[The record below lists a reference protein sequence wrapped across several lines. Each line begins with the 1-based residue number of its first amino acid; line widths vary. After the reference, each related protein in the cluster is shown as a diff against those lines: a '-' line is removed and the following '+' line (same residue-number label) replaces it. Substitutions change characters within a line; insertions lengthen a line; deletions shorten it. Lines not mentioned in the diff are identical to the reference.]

1 MIPPTDSTL
10 ILRIKSLSD
19 VKRYGYF
26 SANKLRARVR
36 LPAYRRGT
44 ATPLRDANNPLT
56 FTIAARYTTYLA
68 FLFSLER
75 RSAMAR
81 YNTAPVSTGAASAL
95 RAVFDSEVMTHT
107 GGKAYT
113 SDSKTELFRLG
124 VSYFVGEKTYHETSD
139 SRGGR
144 FTALVSG
151 LAVTDP
157 DWTFKFLQW
166 LRAEGNIRTASVLG
180 AVTFVHARTSARKTG
195 KTVVEA
201 TVTGRGVDRAI
212 CDVVCQRLDEVPELF
227 AAWKASFPGE
237 SVPIALKRGA
247 ADATARL
254 LNEYSF
260 MKYDTASHAWRIG
273 DVLNVTHAAPSADK
287 GSLYRLAIDSRFG
300 NPVTIDADNLPMIF
314 ANQKLR
320 KDAATDPSV
329 LLDPARIKAAGMTW
343 EDVLSLAGPSV
354 NKAKLWE
361 AMIPSMGYMALLR
374 NLRNFEEAGIS
385 KASMRFVA
393 DKLADPNQVAR
404 SRQFPFRFWT
414 AHKNTRNLT
423 WGPALSD
430 ALDYSVNN
438 IPELDGETLILV
450 DTSGSMQGAMS
461 NNSTMTRVEGAALFA
476 SALAQKNAGKV
487 HVHLFATNFAPFTI
501 HKGESVL
508 ATTARMNSKAGSVGH
523 GTQTVEA
530 LRGTYRD
537 EKRVFIF
544 TDGQSFGSYYGTVES
559 QVPAKTWLYA
569 FDLAG
574 YQKTDIP
581 SGDKRRHQLA
591 GLTDATFRAV
601 PLLERGAEGRWP
613 WE

>member
-1 MIPPTDSTL
+1 
-10 ILRIKSLSD
+10 
-19 VKRYGYF
+19 
-26 SANKLRARVR
+26 
-36 LPAYRRGT
+36 
-44 ATPLRDANNPLT
+44 
-56 FTIAARYTTYLA
+56 
-68 FLFSLER
+68 
-75 RSAMAR
+75 MAR
-81 YNTAPVSTGAASAL
+81 YNTAPVPTGAHSAL
-95 RAVFDSEVMTHT
+95 QAVFDKEVTTHT

-139 SRGGR
+139 FRGGR
-144 FTALVSG
+144 FTTLVSS
-151 LAVTDP
+151 LAVSDP
-157 DWTFKFLQW
+157 DWTFSFLQW

-180 AVTFVHARTSARKTG
+180 AVTFVHARTQSRKRG
-195 KTVVEA
+195 HVVREL
-201 TVTGRGVDRAI
+201 TVTGRGVDRVVA
-212 CDVVCQRLDEVPELF
+212 DVVCQRLDEVPELL
-227 AAWKASFPGE
+227 AAWKANFPGE
-237 SVPIALKRGA
+237 PVPIALKRGA

-273 DVLNVTHAAPSADK
+273 DVLNVTHAAPAADK
-287 GSLYRLAIDSRFG
+287 NALYKLAIDSRFG
-300 NPVTIDADNLPMIF
+300 NPVTINADTLPMIF

-320 KDAATDPSV
+320 KDAISDPSV
-329 LLDPARIKAAGMTW
+329 LMDPARIKAAGMTW
-343 EDVLSLAGPSV
+343 EDVLSLAGSKV
-354 NKAKLWE
+354 EKAKLWE

-414 AHKNTRNLT
+414 AHKNTRNVT

-430 ALDYSVNN
+430 ALDYSTAN

-461 NNSTMTRVEGAALFA
+461 NNSVMTRVEGAALFA

-487 HVHLFATNFAPFTI
+487 HVHLFATSHMPFTI

-508 ATTARMNSKAGSVGH
+508 RTTQRMNDSVGHVGH

-530 LRGTYRD
+530 LRGTYRN

-544 TDGQSFGSYYGTVES
+544 TDGQSFGSFHGSVEQ
-559 QVPAKTWLYA
+559 QVPAKTWLYS

-574 YQKTDIP
+574 YHKTDIP

-591 GLTDATFRAV
+591 GLTDATFRSV